1 MQFSVADDDEKKKFE
16 DILSCHIRN
25 DELLQYTLSNW
36 VACLQW
42 EWKKYTWK
50 EKINNTIG
58 AMAIRTIFNVIGGKW
73 RKLLGNSQ
81 KAHFNICEG
90 LSLCISKTL
99 FCPAHNCRYY
109 CYVCIAQW
117 KAHHSCYG
125 SLGAVLS
132 FFLITFVCRKQQTTG
147 KKIYIFQKH
156 KQVQWAIICGFSQTQ
171 TGFHLVRL

>member
-1 MQFSVADDDEKKKFE
+1 M
-16 DILSCHIRN
+16 
-25 DELLQYTLSNW
+25 
-36 VACLQW
+36 QW
-42 EWKKYTWK
+42 EWTTWE

-58 AMAIRTIFNVIGGKW
+58 AIAMRTIFNIIGGKW
-73 RKLLGNSQ
+73 RKLLGNCQ
-81 KAHFNICEG
+81 RDHFNICEG

-99 FCPAHNCRYY
+99 FCPVHNCRYY

-125 SLGAVLS
+125 SLGAVLC
-132 FFLITFVCRKQQTTG
+132 FFLITFVRRNNRQRQN
-147 KKIYIFQKH
+147 KIYICIFQKH